1 MDKYFLIPNNKNDLT
16 DNLILP
22 IENYSIGFD
31 VYFKVEEINALAKEK
46 NVSVIINRF
55 MHKTDIE
62 NIKSVIEKLENIVYY
77 FIEDMG
83 LTYFLPKEKVVITQN
98 HIINNYESVN
108 YFKTLGYENVL
119 INNDL
124 TIEELKEIE
133 EKTESNLFMYYIGKN
148 NLMYS
153 KRHLITS
160 YSDYKGINLEN
171 KKEIDEKMSGYK
183 LLIKEE
189 KCGTCIFN
197 HSIYSA
203 NKYLKELNNINKIIN
218 LSNMTKEE
226 TEIILNNYD
235 NENLNE
241 LIEIDDYFL
250 INKIAYKVGDLNG
263 RNS

>member
-1 MDKYFLIPNNKNDLT
+1 
-16 DNLILP
+16 
-22 IENYSIGFD
+22 
-31 VYFKVEEINALAKEK
+31 
-46 NVSVIINRF
+46 
-55 MHKTDIE
+55 
-62 NIKSVIEKLENIVYY
+62 
-77 FIEDMG
+77 
-83 LTYFLPKEKVVITQN
+83 
-98 HIINNYESVN
+98 
-108 YFKTLGYENVL
+108 
-119 INNDL
+119 
-124 TIEELKEIE
+124 
-133 EKTESNLFMYYIGKN
+133 MYYIGKN

-203 NKYLKELNNINKIIN
+203 NKYLKELIN
-218 LSNMTKEE
+218 LSNMSKEE

-235 NENLNE
+235 NENLGE